1 MDRAGPEDR
10 LSATAREVAQA
21 ATGLVDLWDRTAQA
35 ASPRLSDLQL
45 RALTATRRH
54 PGINLTRLAEEVGA
68 RAPAASRLCDRLEA
82 AGLLHRRRSEDDRR
96 EVGLVLT
103 RHGHEAIDEL
113 HERRFQALRQVL
125 GDMPPDR
132 RRCLLEGLR
141 AFTRATGTPPGTWT
155 G

>member
-21 ATGLVDLWDRTAQA
+21 ATGLVDLCDRTARTA
-35 ASPRLSDLQL
+35 FPRLSGLQL
-45 RALTATRRH
+45 RALTVTRYR
-54 PGINLTRLAEEVGA
+54 PGINLTRLAEEVGT

-82 AGLLHRRRSEDDRR
+82 AGLLHRRRSVDDRR

-113 HERRFQALRQVL
+113 HERRSQALRQVL
-125 GDMPPDR
+125 EDMTPDR

-141 AFTRATGTPPGTWT
+141 AFTQATDTPPGTRT